1 VDGRARPRASAKW
14 SAPDPVCMTGDR
26 DRSFRF
32 DYDSPV
38 LTCGRGRTADLGTE
52 VATLGCDRALV
63 VTGRTVGTTDAV
75 MDPVRAGLGDR
86 LADVFAETTP
96 EKRFSTAVDGLRAM
110 EAADADALVAVGG
123 GSSLDIAKGIAA
135 LAAAD
140 DDPETMAAEFEASG
154 LLPVTG
160 PTPPLVAVPTTL
172 AGADLST
179 IAGITATPDEGFVE
193 TEVGGACYDRRL
205 MPATVVFDADLF
217 ATTPAGV
224 LAGSALN
231 GFDKG
236 VETLYAATA
245 TPVTDATAMRGLGV
259 MREGLLAWAGE
270 GGDDES
276 ADGSGRDERDPD
288 DALDRVVEG
297 YLLVQYGISR
307 PDEMTVSVVHAF
319 GHGLRHAFGMQQGT
333 AHAVM
338 VPHVLEH
345 IFETGDGR
353 RDLLA
358 AALGVDDADDPAAA
372 VVDAVAEVRDALGLP
387 ARLRDVEGTDRDAL
401 PEVATAVVEDSFMAN
416 GPPGYDPDTDA
427 IERVLDAAW

>member
-1 VDGRARPRASAKW
+1 
-14 SAPDPVCMTGDR
+14 MTGDR

-38 LTCGRGRTADLGTE
+38 LTCGRGRVADLGSE
-52 VATLGCDRALV
+52 VATLDRERALV

-96 EKRFSTAVDGLRAM
+96 EKRFATAVAGLRAM

-140 DDPETMAAEFEASG
+140 DDPETMGAEFEASG
-154 LLPVTG
+154 LLSVKG
-160 PTPPLVAVPTTL
+160 SPPPIAAVPTTL
-172 AGADLST
+172 AGADLSMV
-179 IAGITATPDEGFVE
+179 AGITATPDGGFVGA
-193 TEVGGACYDRRL
+193 EVGGACYDRRL

-217 ATTPAGV
+217 ATTPDGV

-236 VETLYAATA
+236 IETLYAATA
-245 TPVTDATAMRGLGV
+245 TPVTDATAMRGLRI

-270 GGDDES
+270 DGSDSGEIVGDDN
-276 ADGSGRDERDPD
+276 
-288 DALDRVVEG
+288 ALDRLVEG

-319 GHGLRHAFGMQQGT
+319 GHGLRHAYGMQQGT

-345 IFETGDGR
+345 LFETVDGR

-358 AALGVDDADDPAAA
+358 EALGVGDAADPAAA
-372 VVDAVAEVRDALGLP
+372 VVDAVAAVRDALGLP
-387 ARLRDVEGTDRDAL
+387 ARLRDVAGTDRDAL

-416 GPPGYDPDTDA
+416 GPPGYDPDAEA
-427 IERVLDAAW
+427 IERVLEAAW

>member
-1 VDGRARPRASAKW
+1 
-14 SAPDPVCMTGDR
+14 MTGDR

-38 LTCGRGRTADLGTE
+38 LTCGRGRTADLGSE
-52 VATLGCDRALV
+52 VATLDCERALV
-63 VTGRTVGTTDAV
+63 VTGRTVGSTDAV
-75 MDPVRAGLGDR
+75 MDPIRAGLGDR
-86 LADVFAETTP
+86 LADVFDETTP
-96 EKRFSTAVDGLRAM
+96 EKRLSTAVDGLRAM

-123 GSSLDIAKGIAA
+123 GSSLDVAKGIAA

-154 LLPVTG
+154 LLPVKG
-160 PTPPLVAVPTTL
+160 SPPPIVAVPTTL
-172 AGADLST
+172 AGADLSMV
-179 IAGITATPDEGFVE
+179 AGITATPDGGFVGA
-193 TEVGGACYDRRL
+193 EVGGACYDRRL

-236 VETLYAATA
+236 IETLYAATA
-245 TPVTDATAMRGLGV
+245 TPVTDATAMRGLRI
-259 MREGLLAWAGE
+259 MREGLLAWADENG
-270 GGDDES
+270 DES
-276 ADGSGRDERDPD
+276 EAGD

-319 GHGLRHAFGMQQGT
+319 GHGLRHAYGMQQGT

-345 IFETGDGR
+345 IFETVDGR

-358 AALGVDDADDPAAA
+358 EALGVGDADDPAAA

-416 GPPGYDPDTDA
+416 GPPGYDPDAEA
-427 IERVLDAAW
+427 IETVLDAAW